1 MYRKIDKYKIV
12 SPIQS
17 RRQVKRDA
25 LHYVRNR
32 QIYAQIRQ
40 AYLDNQIDC
49 EQLKELQGLVRAGD
63 GAGAENGL
71 RKLVYGGV

>member
-12 SPIQS
+12 PPIPN

-25 LHYVRNR
+25 MHYARNR

-40 AYLDNQIDC
+40 AYLDNRIDC
-49 EQLKELQGLVRAGD
+49 EQLLELQGLVRAGD
-63 GAGAENGL
+63 GAGAEKGL
-71 RKLVYGGV
+71 RKLVYANV